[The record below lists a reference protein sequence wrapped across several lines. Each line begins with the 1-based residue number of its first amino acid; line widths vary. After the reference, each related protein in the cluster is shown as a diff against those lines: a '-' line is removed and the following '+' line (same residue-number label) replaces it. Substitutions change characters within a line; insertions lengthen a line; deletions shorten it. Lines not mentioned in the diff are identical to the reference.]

1 MSQVWKDARDPDK
14 QREEG
19 DTVDDGRVGMVTLHY
34 EPRTK
39 WGWEGDEG
47 DE

>member
-1 MSQVWKDARDPDK
+1 MHRTQTSRGKR
-14 QREEG
+14 G

-34 EPRTK
+34 EPRTE

>member
-1 MSQVWKDARDPDK
+1 MHRTQTSRGKRGDA
-14 QREEG
+14 E
-19 DTVDDGRVGMVTLHY
+19 DDGRVGMVTLHY
-34 EPRTK
+34 KPRTE

>member
-1 MSQVWKDARDPDK
+1 MHRTQTSRGKRGDA
-14 QREEG
+14 E
-19 DTVDDGRVGMVTLHY
+19 DDGRVGMVTLHY
-34 EPRTK
+34 EPRTE